1 VCRRSGAR
9 CIVAPSP
16 QPHWPLTQFRCQ
28 PALLCD
34 RTAVTS
40 AVYTFENREVA
51 LVTAKDVRIRTEASK
66 IDLHAAAIDAAG
78 RSL

>member
-1 VCRRSGAR
+1 
-9 CIVAPSP
+9 
-16 QPHWPLTQFRCQ
+16 
-28 PALLCD
+28 
-34 RTAVTS
+34 
-40 AVYTFENREVA
+40 VA